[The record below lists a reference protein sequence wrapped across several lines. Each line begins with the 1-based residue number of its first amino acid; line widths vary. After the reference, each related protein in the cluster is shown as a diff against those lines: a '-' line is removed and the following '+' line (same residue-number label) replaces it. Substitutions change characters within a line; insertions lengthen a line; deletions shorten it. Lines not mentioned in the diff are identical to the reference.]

1 MLNEHINE
9 FTVDAG
15 LTQIASYFNI
25 VDNAVKTGDTN
36 KRYTISSNASTAP
49 SCPFNL
55 GSWTSFVIS
64 PQGDNMCDL
73 FNSYITVDFNLKA
86 FTAAPSTASNAK
98 TAGYSPAGYWVGF
111 KDSMD
116 AVEQYQILANGQ
128 SIYTQSNAI
137 EESYITNLASTEA
150 VKKVDVYSKCTH
162 KDAWNGKDTCK
173 CGTIINGDNYS
184 STTENKIQLKIDLR
198 RFLPLASIKYLP
210 EFVGNIELRIKFGI
224 SGLVCTPLSQEY
236 VYGKNIYSKAALASY
251 TNKFVP
257 FSVLGEGSNAGSNQ
271 IKGVTGITE
280 SSGTVTVTVGNQTA
294 IKLSGVPEINNCFS
308 HLACFGLD
316 DNLYQQL
323 IQRYMKESLSFPIQT
338 LTFNQMNGSMKGTTG
353 RADFALTA
361 TPRFVDT
368 IFVLFPFNN
377 AYKTCYEN
385 PLFKYV
391 SLKMG
396 GYGSVPEIPISTTG
410 PEFYELVSNAF
421 NTNNDLT
428 GFNKDVMK
436 SLTNTKNSKEGF
448 ESKDVTNF
456 VLAFPTSTD
465 NTFQQGQTSNTP
477 ITYQLKTEFDSSSPY
492 YNDSD
497 CTPIM
502 GFLKDSVLAIQ
513 LRPSGPPIISI
524 DEYDITSP
532 AE

>member
-1 MLNEHINE
+1 MINEQINE
-9 FTVDAG
+9 FTVDEG
-15 LTQIASYFNI
+15 LTQVASYFNI

-36 KRYTISSNASTAP
+36 KRYTITSNASTAP
-49 SCPFNL
+49 SCPFPV

-64 PQGDNMCDL
+64 PQADNMCDL
-73 FNSYITVDFNLKA
+73 SNSYITVDFDLGA
-86 FTAAPSTASNAK
+86 FYGTLPSIDTTSPS
-98 TAGYSPAGYWVGF
+98 AGFNEPGYWIGF

-116 AVEQYQILANGQ
+116 SIEQYQILANGQ
-128 SIYTQSNAI
+128 TIYTQSNAI
-137 EESYITNLASTEA
+137 EESYITHLACTEA
-150 VKKVDVYSKCTH
+150 VKRVDVFSKAIH
-162 KDAWNGKDTCK
+162 KDAWKGKDTCMT
-173 CGTIINGDNYS
+173 GTVLTDTYK
-184 STTENKIQLKIDLR
+184 STPGAHKIQLKIDIR

-210 EFVGNIELRIKFGI
+210 EFAGNIEIRIKFGI
-224 SGLVCTPLSQEY
+224 SGLVCTPLCHEY
-236 VYGKNIYSKAALASY
+236 ICANPANYHKAVFTSDI

-257 FSVLGEGSNAGSNQ
+257 LSELLDGNVKGIISV
-271 IKGVTGITE
+271 TT
-280 SSGTVTVTVGNQTA
+280 SSGTTTLT
-294 IKLSGVPEINNCFS
+294 SGTQSILTMAGRPVIDNCFS

-338 LTFNQMNGSMKGTTG
+338 LTFNQMNGNMGGTTG
-353 RADFALTA
+353 KNDFTLTV

-368 IFVLFPFNN
+368 IFVLFPKTNTFR
-377 AYKTCYEN
+377 TCYEN
-385 PLFKYV
+385 PLFNSFV
-391 SLKMG
+391 LKMG
-396 GYGSVPEIPISTTG
+396 GYGTMPEIAYSSTS

-436 SLTNTKNSKEGF
+436 SLTNASNSSTGYY
-448 ESKDVTNF
+448 SKDVSNF

-465 NTFQQGQTSNTP
+465 NTFQQGQTSNTA
-477 ITYQLKTEFDSSSPY
+477 ITYQLKTEFGSGSPY
-492 YNDSD
+492 YNTST

-502 GFLKDSVLAIQ
+502 GLLKDSVLAIQ
-513 LRPSGPPIISI
+513 LRPSGPPIISL